1 MDYTRR
7 EFAKIAL
14 AALPS
19 LSAVDLLG
27 AAKPNSVFGGV
38 RIGVITYSFRALPGS
53 AEETLKY
60 CVECGFSGI
69 ELMSNVAES
78 YAGSPAQGRGR
89 GDDQDARRRRDD
101 DLQQWRL
108 SVSIDKY

>member
-1 MDYTRR
+1 MAYTRR
-7 EFAKIAL
+7 EFTRIAL
-14 AALPS
+14 ATLPS
-19 LSAVDLLG
+19 LSAVNLF
-27 AAKPNSVFGGV
+27 AARQPNSVFGGV

-89 GDDQDARRRRDD
+89 GEDEDARAVPRGPAPSRPGCR
-101 DLQQWRL
+101 
-108 SVSIDKY
+108 